1 MNPNQLPIFDRHTMI
16 MGEGYRWLASF
27 KFEKAAQ
34 HFEDAVHTSSG
45 AESEPDEALQA
56 CNYWQPLIQQRR
68 ESPREQSLNELYQK
82 FRLYDFG
89 SASGLRQFKRALL
102 EYITGR
108 LLAADQFYIND
119 EETVSDLLL
128 ELQRPDKAERVV
140 EQRLEKQPRNDQLR
154 YCLAQIQ
161 WQNNHKGEAKKHFAR
176 ALLYDPCHIP
186 FYRIKYKA
194 LNGLIDDV
202 GAEMAPAFGWLRG
215 ILPLVQPPEN
225 IKMCSEMH
233 QKGADSYQ
241 LLYLAD
247 RAAVK
252 KNSEARLKYRKKL
265 HNQAPELYEEYIAL
279 FNPNYS

>member
-1 MNPNQLPIFDRHTMI
+1 MAKNQLPIFDRHTMI

-27 KFEKAAQ
+27 KFVKAAQ
-34 HFEDAVHTSSG
+34 YFEDVSHANPGT
-45 AESEPDEALQA
+45 ESEAEKALQA
-56 CNYWQPLIQQRR
+56 CNYWQHLIRQRR
-68 ESPREQSLNELYQK
+68 ESPQDQSIDEVYKK
-82 FRLYDFG
+82 FRLYDFD
-89 SASGLRQFKRALL
+89 STSGLRQFKRALL
-102 EYITGR
+102 EYITDR
-108 LLAADQFYIND
+108 LLADDQFYIND
-119 EETVSDLLL
+119 EETISDLLL
-128 ELQRPDKAERVV
+128 ELQRPDKAERIV
-140 EQRLEKQPRNDQLR
+140 EQRLEKQHQDDQLR

-161 WQNNHKGEAKKHFAR
+161 WQNNHKGEAKKNFAR
-176 ALLYDPCHIP
+176 ALLYDPCHVP
-186 FYRIKYKA
+186 FHRIKYQA
-194 LNGLIDDV
+194 LNRLIDDV

-233 QKGADSYQ
+233 QKGVDSYK

-279 FNPNYS
+279 FN